1 MANPKWSSE
10 AQVVVSGIRERR
22 PGDTQLGHGVILQ
35 VVEDRKEGDES
46 DVLNPSALTVTLAT
60 VPTRRREKWRPSFG
74 LPLSRRRYGEL
85 PCGQGC
91 WSWDREPSTGRAP
104 TQEHVPAPMGL
115 CWEWTMTRDLSPAVL
130 WEVEEV
136 WGLKIRPH
144 ACTRPHP
151 LSC

>member
-22 PGDTQLGHGVILQ
+22 PRDTQLGNGVILQ

-60 VPTRRREKWRPSFG
+60 VPTRRREKWRTSFG

-91 WSWDREPSTGRAP
+91 WS
-104 TQEHVPAPMGL
+104 
-115 CWEWTMTRDLSPAVL
+115 
-130 WEVEEV
+130 
-136 WGLKIRPH
+136 
-144 ACTRPHP
+144 
-151 LSC
+151 